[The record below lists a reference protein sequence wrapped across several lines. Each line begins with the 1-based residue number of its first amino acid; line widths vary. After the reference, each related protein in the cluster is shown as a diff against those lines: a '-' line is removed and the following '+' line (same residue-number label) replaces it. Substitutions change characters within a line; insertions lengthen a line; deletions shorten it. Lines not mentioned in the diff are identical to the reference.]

1 MFGETLRALG
11 RLGDAIP
18 AYRAAISDLVALGM
32 ATRAAYFRV
41 ALAEL
46 LIQASK
52 PREAEWE
59 LLTALP
65 TIDEQKMV
73 PEGFAAV
80 ALLRESV
87 RQRKTDSKALVEL
100 REYLQARN

>member
-1 MFGETLRALG
+1 MFGETLRELG
-11 RLGDAIP
+11 RLSDAIP
-18 AYRAAISDLVALGM
+18 AYRAAIEDLVTLGM

-41 ALAEL
+41 LLAEL

-59 LLTALP
+59 LLAALP

-87 RQRKTDSKALVEL
+87 RQRKTDPKALVEL